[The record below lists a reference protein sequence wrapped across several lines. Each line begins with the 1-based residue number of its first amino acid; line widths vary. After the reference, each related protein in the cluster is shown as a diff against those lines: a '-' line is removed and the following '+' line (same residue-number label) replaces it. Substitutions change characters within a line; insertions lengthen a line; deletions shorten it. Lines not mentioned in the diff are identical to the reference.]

1 MIPKDCSLLLFR
13 MREGKRDKG
22 RTTGIIKEITKEKY
36 ERREISSGVIR
47 GRLIGVSEEHS
58 ASVFRLKE

>member
-1 MIPKDCSLLLFR
+1 